1 MRSLVPSITG
11 TLTWNASTLVDLTY
25 LTNNYSTT
33 ASINVSLAT
42 KQDTLTNYSET
53 TGTATTIVQTFDDA
67 TPISTH
73 LAWGAGSYSNVSNS
87 HQVIT
92 IPVYHTFQGLGSGTA
107 FMTVQ
112 LKAGTCSEAVFSIN
126 DSTAW
131 DQVYETKFSNL
142 SSNTW
147 TTFSWQFPI
156 PSNGA
161 MNFHIGY
168 VPPGSSLTQA
178 AGTVLLKNLHLYKT
192 TTTVAISSQLNC
204 SGDVICSRT
213 VSATSYTSTSDE
225 SVKEH
230 IKDASIE
237 DCMEIFK
244 NTNVKTYNRKDVPG
258 QRIGFIAQDIAEYLP
273 PEFANVVG
281 MQYGGGMPLLSLS
294 YDRLVCVLW
303 GVCTNQEA
311 ARMNIVHSTC
321 LALHG
326 HIVAWKVQVV
336 SHMCMR
342 QQL

>member
-1 MRSLVPSITG
+1 MNNTVSTALGSYT
-11 TLTWNASTLVDLTY
+11 TTSALTALLNG
-25 LTNNYSTT
+25 
-33 ASINVSLAT
+33 
-42 KQDTLTNYSET
+42 KQDALAHYSET
-53 TGTATTIVQTFDDA
+53 AGATTTIVQTFDDA

-73 LAWGAGSYSNVSNS
+73 LAWGAGAYTNVSNS

-92 IPVYHTFQGLGSGTA
+92 IPVYHTFTGLGSGTA

-112 LKAGTCSEAVFSIN
+112 LKAGTCNEAVFSIN
-126 DSTAW
+126 NSTAW
-131 DQVYETKFSNL
+131 VQVYETKFSNL
-142 SSNTW
+142 SASTW
-147 TTFSWQFPI
+147 TTCSWQFTI
-156 PSNGA
+156 PTNSV

-192 TTTVAISSQLNC
+192 TATVAISSQLNC

-237 DCMEIFK
+237 DCMEIFQ

-273 PEFANVVG
+273 PEFANVIG
-281 MQYGGGMPLLSLS
+281 MQYGGDMPLLSLS

-303 GVCTNQEA
+303 GVCKNQEQQ
-311 ARMNIVHSTC
+311 I
-321 LALHG
+321 LALNG
-326 HIVAWKVQVV
+326 RVTALEAKKTKKI
-336 SHMCMR
+336 
-342 QQL
+342 